1 MNMVEGDYM
10 LGDINNYKNKLN
22 RLFIFGFLLKIS
34 GLYEKFSF
42 INSNKREKFSY
53 LYLTTYKK
61 RIAVKQS
68 FKFYSLPLKTFT
80 NKIVTAA
87 MIATTIKIP
96 NIPNPKYFRPSKN
109 ISGWNVN
116 PASDNN
122 LNILN
127 YPHHCC
133 NC

>member
-1 MNMVEGDYM
+1 MP
-10 LGDINNYKNKLN
+10 
-22 RLFIFGFLLKIS
+22 
-34 GLYEKFSF
+34 
-42 INSNKREKFSY
+42 
-53 LYLTTYKK
+53 LTKQEK
-61 RIAVKQS
+61 RIAIMQS
-68 FKFYSLPLKTFT
+68 CKFYSLPFKTFT

-87 MIATTIKIP
+87 MIATTMKIP

-116 PASDNN
+116 PEFANN